1 MEQLIAGINILKSE
15 GLSLKLI
22 LKIVKELFDKQ

>member
-1 MEQLIAGINILKSE
+1 MEQLIAGIKTLKAE